1 MPIPLLQFLVVA
13 AAFAGAMVT
22 TALTIAMVTA
32 TLTVAMIAAA
42 LTISVAAT
50 TATAT
55 ALFCTTAGGQFST
68 CSGIRFHVI
77 GIVTQLA
84 DLLTQLVGIGSGRI
98 VSDGQ
103 LGGLHVV
110 GVVLHSLEIGHVL
123 FELVCTFLTYAIGLD
138 GDSLLLLGGF
148 LGVCA
153 QGDDGC

>member
-1 MPIPLLQFLVVA
+1 LPLWQFLVVA

-22 TALTIAMVTA
+22 AALAIAMV
-32 TLTVAMIAAA
+32 AAA
-42 LTISVAAT
+42 LTTTMIATALTVAVTT
-50 TATAT
+50 TATAAT
-55 ALFCTTAGGQFST
+55 ALFSTAAGGELST